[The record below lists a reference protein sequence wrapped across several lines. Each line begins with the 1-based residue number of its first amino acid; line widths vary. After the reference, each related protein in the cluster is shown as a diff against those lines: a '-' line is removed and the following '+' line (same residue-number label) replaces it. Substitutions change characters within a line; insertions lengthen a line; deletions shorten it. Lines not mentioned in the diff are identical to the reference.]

1 MARIYQCYHKHS
13 DWTNPTITDSVATLK
28 DYALRAKELGHSII
42 SSCEHGT
49 QGNYRM
55 CYELAKEHGLR
66 WRYVTEAY
74 FVKDRNESDR
84 TNSHMIL
91 AAKTAKGVGDLNFA
105 LSEANISGFYFHPR
119 LDLDLLSTLSPNDVF
134 ITTACVGGVFKYGL
148 EEAERLICWLHAH
161 FKDSFMLEVQAN
173 NTEKQKEIN
182 RFLLSMYR
190 KYGIPLIAGTDS
202 HMIHP
207 EEAQLRTMRLE
218 ANGLHYDDED
228 GWDMDYPD
236 GDELY
241 RRFMEQGGLSPAQ
254 IEEAISNTNI
264 FLTFE
269 DIEFD
274 KSKKLP
280 NPLFPY
286 LSQEERNQKYRDLV
300 YAAWEK
306 FSVGMTEEQKKPYL
320 EAIEYEVNT
329 ITSTNTSDYFLID
342 YYMVKEAK
350 ANGGV
355 ITRTGRG
362 SGASYFTNTLLG
374 FSSIDRL
381 AIPVT
386 MYPDRFISADR
397 LASGS
402 LPDLDLNVA
411 NEEVFETAQ
420 AKIMGEWHSARMVAF
435 GKLKLLSAWKMYCR
449 AANVP
454 YGTANEMAD
463 HLRRYETDLR
473 HADEEEAE
481 DMNVYDYIPQE
492 FHAIFDMSEKY
503 QGMIERISPSPC
515 SYVLCSEDVRRE
527 FGLIRLTTKTGTKK
541 TIFAAYIDG
550 ATAERFGY
558 LKNDILHVD
567 VVKLNEAIYSAIG
580 MKQPTVKEL
589 LAMCPP
595 SDDAW
600 KMYDRGLTMGLN
612 QVERDKSTEKAMRY
626 RPRNI
631 SEMSALVAGIRP
643 SFQSLINTLLDRKRF
658 VYDIPALD
666 NLLQTREMPNSFIL
680 YQEQLMAI
688 LQYGG
693 FTPPESYAAIKAI
706 AKKHPEKVLPLK
718 EKFLIGFL
726 NKLLVAGTKEERA
739 KDATEK
745 VWGIISD
752 ACGYGFNACVSGETK
767 IMRSQNGKKFVP
779 TIAEMH
785 RIRHDRE
792 YARDTRHL
800 DLHKKY
806 VAHGY
811 GKALSLCKDGRIR
824 ENTIKDIYYQGERP
838 VFALTTASGRVVTC
852 TDNHK
857 FPVAPTGELVQLKD
871 LCPGDALYFVGERE
885 KRQACHRY
893 SYEGSNNLPIKGQ
906 RGFQKKAFAGS
917 EIFKATRSSC
927 VANALPC
934 SRCGV
939 IYSADGHFELHHA
952 DGDSTNN
959 DPNNF
964 LWLCNSCHK
973 VEHYRHH
980 ARVKRYEYGVPAIED
995 PIVSI
1000 QQVGVTEVYDVE
1012 MEGSNHNFA
1021 IDNGMIVGNSHSVAV
1036 ALDSL
1041 YTAWAKA
1048 HYPLETYATLL
1059 QIYAA
1064 KDDKDRIMKARVE
1077 MDKGFGIRM
1086 VPCKFRED
1094 NRSFRIDKEHMTIS
1108 DALFSCKH
1116 ISKRNA
1122 EALWRMRDNLYFN
1135 FVEVLQDLLWDPAF
1149 NARQIKALIT
1159 MGYFSEFGGAK
1170 KLLKIFEQF
1179 EKGKDRITKSLKDA
1193 TTLKRINALIAL
1205 EESLPDEELPLPEL
1219 LSFEAVHYGAPM
1231 TVDKMARSTYVVME
1245 VDDKF
1250 SPKIKLYSAATG
1262 RVGVM
1267 KIKKPIFSKAPLRKG
1282 DVIDLLNWV
1291 KRPAYRYVDGKSKAI
1306 PGVDESWIVAYDVL
1320 WKAVDEKEAKE
1331 VKAS

>member
-84 TNSHMIL
+84 TNAHMIL

-241 RRFMEQGGLSPAQ
+241 RRFVEQGVLSPAQ
-254 IEEAISNTNI
+254 IEEAISNTNV

-286 LSQEERNQKYRDLV
+286 LTQEERNQKYRDIV
-300 YAAWEK
+300 YAAWDK

-320 EAIEYEVNT
+320 DAIEYEVNT

-411 NEEVFETAQ
+411 NEEVFEAAQ
-420 AKIMGEWHSARMVAF
+420 AKIMGEWRSARMVAF

-454 YGTANEMAD
+454 YETANEMAD

-481 DMNVYDYIPQE
+481 DMNVYDYIPPE

-515 SYVLCSEDVRRE
+515 SYVLCTEDVRRE
-527 FGLIRLTTKTGTKK
+527 FGLIRLTTKSGTKK

-600 KMYDRGLTMGLN
+600 RMYDRGLTMGLN

-718 EKFLIGFL
+718 EKFMLGFK
-726 NKLLVAGTKEERA
+726 NKLVQSGTELSKSDE
-739 KDATEK
+739 ATCK
-745 VWGIISD
+745 VWDIIADS
-752 ACGYGFNACVSGETK
+752 CNYSFNS
-767 IMRSQNGKKFVP
+767 
-779 TIAEMH
+779 
-785 RIRHDRE
+785 
-792 YARDTRHL
+792 
-800 DLHKKY
+800 
-806 VAHGY
+806 AH
-811 GKALSLCKDGRIR
+811 A
-824 ENTIKDIYYQGERP
+824 
-838 VFALTTASGRVVTC
+838 
-852 TDNHK
+852 
-857 FPVAPTGELVQLKD
+857 
-871 LCPGDALYFVGERE
+871 
-885 KRQACHRY
+885 
-893 SYEGSNNLPIKGQ
+893 
-906 RGFQKKAFAGS
+906 
-917 EIFKATRSSC
+917 
-927 VANALPC
+927 
-934 SRCGV
+934 
-939 IYSADGHFELHHA
+939 
-952 DGDSTNN
+952 
-959 DPNNF
+959 
-964 LWLCNSCHK
+964 
-973 VEHYRHH
+973 
-980 ARVKRYEYGVPAIED
+980 
-995 PIVSI
+995 
-1000 QQVGVTEVYDVE
+1000 
-1012 MEGSNHNFA
+1012 
-1021 IDNGMIVGNSHSVAV
+1021 VAV

-1179 EKGKDRITKSLKDA
+1179 ENGKDRITKSLKDA

-1205 EESLPDEELPLPEL
+1205 EESLPDEELPLAEL
-1219 LSFEAVHYGAPM
+1219 LSFEAMHYGAPM
-1231 TVDKMARSTYVVME
+1231 TVNRTARSTYVVME
-1245 VDDKF
+1245 VDDKY

-1291 KRPAYRYVDGKSKAI
+1291 KRPAYRYVDGKSKSI